1 MDKILNSK
9 SFKLL
14 IKSGPNLIII
24 SLLAFLIWQDYV
36 NGEVNN
42 FIIGFMANLLFG
54 VTAASVVVILLD
66 IVLTYFN
73 E

>member
-14 IKSGPNLIII
+14 RKSGPNLTSIL
-24 SLLAFLIWQDYV
+24 LLAFLIWQDYI
-36 NGEVNN
+36 NGEGNT
-42 FIIGFMANLLFG
+42 FIVGVMA
-54 VTAASVVVILLD
+54 ILLILVTITTIID
-66 IVLTYFN
+66 IVLSYFT

>member
-14 IKSGPNLIII
+14 RKSGPNLTSI
-24 SLLAFLIWQDYV
+24 LLPAFLIWQDYI
-36 NGEVNN
+36 NGEGNTFVV
-42 FIIGFMANLLFG
+42 GVMA
-54 VTAASVVVILLD
+54 ILLILVTITTIID
-66 IVLTYFN
+66 IVLSYFT

>member
-14 IKSGPNLIII
+14 RKSGPNLTSIL
-24 SLLAFLIWQDYV
+24 LLAFLIWQDYI
-36 NGEVNN
+36 NGEGDTFVV
-42 FIIGFMANLLFG
+42 GVMA
-54 VTAASVVVILLD
+54 ILLILVTITTIID
-66 IVLTYFN
+66 IVLSYFT

>member
-14 IKSGPNLIII
+14 RKSGPNLTSIL
-24 SLLAFLIWQDYV
+24 LLAFLIWQDYI
-36 NGEVNN
+36 NGEGNTFVV
-42 FIIGFMANLLFG
+42 GVMA
-54 VTAASVVVILLD
+54 ILLILVTITTIID
-66 IVLTYFN
+66 IVLSYFT